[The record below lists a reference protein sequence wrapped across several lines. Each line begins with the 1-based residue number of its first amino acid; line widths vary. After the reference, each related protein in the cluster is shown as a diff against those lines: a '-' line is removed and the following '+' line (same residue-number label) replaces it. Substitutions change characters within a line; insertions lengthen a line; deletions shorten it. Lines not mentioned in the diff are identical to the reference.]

1 MCDQI
6 SDAIL
11 DAILEKD
18 PMAHVACEVTATTG
32 MVHVMGEIS
41 TECYVDID
49 SIARNV
55 IKEIGYDTPD
65 AGFNG
70 ATCGVLTSI
79 DMQSPDIAM
88 GVNESLETKNGAADQ
103 DDLIG
108 AGDQGMM
115 FGYACDET
123 PELMPMTISLAH
135 KIDTSMK
142 VNSDPEDVRLS
153 DEIIAGRGA
162 HLAKVAEETYKE
174 LLERDPEAI
183 PPVYV
188 IGSEVPIPGGA
199 VGAEDNGVQVTKVED
214 FKNTVAAFEKA
225 FAKEGLDKD
234 VWERVIGVVV
244 QPGVEEKDSGC
255 TEYDREKAKD
265 LMAAIKDFPTLV
277 FEGHS
282 TDYQTKIKLREL
294 VEDGVGIL
302 KVGPGLTFAMREAMF
317 ALENIEKELIYGT
330 DTEPSK
336 FAEVLDAEMLKNDK
350 NWKKHYQGTEL
361 EIRLKRKYSFSDRC
375 RYYMP
380 TPAVEAAA
388 DRLLTN
394 LRTLGIPLNLLSQF
408 MPIQYTKVREG
419 YLKNDPVELI
429 EDRIINTI
437 DEYLYGTHQNELL

>member
-1 MCDQI
+1 MRQNPLKKIVELQKQSKNVGIYSVCSANGYVIEAAFKRGLSDGSCVLIESTANQCDQNGGY
-6 SDAIL
+6 
-11 DAILEKD
+11 
-18 PMAHVACEVTATTG
+18 TG
-32 MVHVMGEIS
+32 MTPADFKKFVLEIADRNGFDRNRIFLGGDHLGPLTFAYKDEAEAMADS
-41 TECYVDID
+41 EELIRHYV
-49 SIARNV
+49 A
-55 IKEIGYDTPD
+55 
-65 AGFNG
+65 AGF
-70 ATCGVLTSI
+70 
-79 DMQSPDIAM
+79 
-88 GVNESLETKNGAADQ
+88 TK
-103 DDLIG
+103 I
-108 AGDQGMM
+108 
-115 FGYACDET
+115 
-123 PELMPMTISLAH
+123 H
-135 KIDTSMK
+135 IDTSMK